1 MRGPNSLRAF
11 AIRVSDAGNVIEGV
25 DLMANHPMHR
35 FMELWNGRD
44 EFDGSCGLDF
54 LWPVLLHPLEEIDK
68 PLTRNVVADE
78 EHMDHDDMEDKR
90 KNIVHVRIS
99 GKEST
104 VRSRTQN
111 VVRTFPPSEGFQHLG
126 ALSSQSGRK
135 PPC

>member
-1 MRGPNSLRAF
+1 
-11 AIRVSDAGNVIEGV
+11 
-25 DLMANHPMHR
+25 
-35 FMELWNGRD
+35 
-44 EFDGSCGLDF
+44 
-54 LWPVLLHPLEEIDK
+54 
-68 PLTRNVVADE
+68 LTRNVVADE

-135 PPC
+135 PPR